1 MNSEAQQLRE
11 GSARRMRKLERV
23 LAWTM
28 SGISVVI
35 TSCYFTL
42 VGLQWPALD
51 QPVFGTPLSLG
62 AALGLA
68 CLFSFLVMIVIFTFL
83 SDKIDRDDREG
94 PSRPEASGTETS
106 SPGKSSP

>member
-1 MNSEAQQLRE
+1 MNSEAQQRRE

-28 SGISVVI
+28 SGISVVL

-51 QPVFGTPLSLG
+51 QPVWGTQLTLG
-62 AALGLA
+62 AALGLG

-83 SDKIDRDDREG
+83 SDRIDRTDRDG
-94 PSRPEASGTETS
+94 ASSSKASKPGQPSP
-106 SPGKSSP
+106 